1 MSNCKS
7 TKKTFENKPLVW
19 CILTLNGTCDAEMS
33 VVRLI
38 DIDEKYETSR
48 QISITFA
55 YDN

>member
-19 CILTLNGTCDAEMS
+19 GILTFHGTCDAGVS

-38 DIDEKYETSR
+38 DIDEKYETSK
-48 QISITFA
+48 QISIAFA
-55 YDN
+55 YHN

>member
-7 TKKTFENKPLVW
+7 TKKTFENKPMVW
-19 CILTLNGTCDAEMS
+19 YILTVHGTCDAGVS

-48 QISITFA
+48 QISIPFA